1 MNLHTQASTV
11 KVYCHERRISFVSTT
26 SKLQYMTEAV
36 TQMYYT
42 YDQHWAPKGNEVVT
56 EIIQQH
62 LSKIILPNTNSL
74 SPKR

>member
-1 MNLHTQASTV
+1 
-11 KVYCHERRISFVSTT
+11 
-26 SKLQYMTEAV
+26 MTEAV